1 MNILRFDNIR
11 EDLINYF
18 RSKSILPIFGSGFS
32 LDEKAKNGIVPSG
45 RVLKDYMIENL
56 SHHKDF
62 SSKEA
67 ISELKNKQFSEVAS
81 FFEDDDYV

>member
-32 LDEKAKNGIVPSG
+32 RDIVKCCGLKFGSAKV
-45 RVLKDYMIENL
+45 
-56 SHHKDF
+56 
-62 SSKEA
+62 
-67 ISELKNKQFSEVAS
+67 
-81 FFEDDDYV
+81 